1 MEEMNKMISDDMFA
15 YMVGEDV
22 KNKLSS
28 SQKNILMEKENWSKW
43 QRCLLAL
50 IDNLD
55 EQLDDL
61 HEDETADFQRFSEI
75 ESRYGSKRNLLQQAE
90 QSYKAKRTKIERF
103 RFHVNKKLD
112 EVTKMIET
120 GSIMQ
125 SGGWEQVE
133 FLKRAIFAHRQLLT
147 ENDMEPTSI
156 DEALWASLQNKW
168 EFDNID
174 VSSL

>member
-1 MEEMNKMISDDMFA
+1 MSRMISDDMFA
-15 YMVGEDV
+15 YMVAEDV
-22 KNKLSS
+22 KNKLSP
-28 SQKNILMEKENWSKW
+28 SQKSILMEKENWQKW
-43 QRCLLAL
+43 QRCLLTL

-90 QSYKAKRTKIERF
+90 QSYKNKRTKIERF
-103 RFHVNKKLD
+103 KFHVNKKLD
-112 EVTKMIET
+112 DVTKMIET

-125 SGGWEQVE
+125 STGWEQVE
-133 FLKRAIFAHRQLLT
+133 FLKRAIFTHRQMLT
-147 ENDMEPTSI
+147 ENDMEATPI

>member
-1 MEEMNKMISDDMFA
+1 MNKMISDDMFA

-90 QSYKAKRTKIERF
+90 QSYKAK
-103 RFHVNKKLD
+103 
-112 EVTKMIET
+112 
-120 GSIMQ
+120 
-125 SGGWEQVE
+125 
-133 FLKRAIFAHRQLLT
+133 
-147 ENDMEPTSI
+147 
-156 DEALWASLQNKW
+156 
-168 EFDNID
+168 
-174 VSSL
+174 